1 LFRNVPRQPGEIS
14 HYFTTPLHGSQTPS
28 YGAFGS
34 RTPMIGNQTPMHDGS
49 RTPHYGN
56 MVCKQIS
63 QTKKTSLNL
72 FRHLVMMVQR
82 LHMLMAVH
90 QLGIQ
95 LMQQHLG

>member
-56 MVCKQIS
+56 MVRIK
-63 QTKKTSLNL
+63 
-72 FRHLVMMVQR
+72 
-82 LHMLMAVH
+82 
-90 QLGIQ
+90 
-95 LMQQHLG
+95 